1 MDRCRAWVTVK
12 PGEVVMEEFDIP
24 EIPED
29 SALLKVEACGICGTD
44 KHVYSGRSPGA
55 LFPLITG
62 HEFIGTIVEMGNKAS
77 DSMAVFGGALKVG
90 DRVSIVPSSM
100 PCGHCYYCLHM
111 PHRPALCTGR
121 SVYGYVPVYKSPGIW
136 GGFSE
141 YVYLHPRSYVFKLPK
156 GMVMKRAVLAE
167 PLAVALRAV
176 ERAYSPGEPF
186 MSHGYGVGRSAM
198 VLGAGPIGVMVIAA
212 LRYSGAGLIIAQD
225 LFATKLNLAKRMGA
239 DIVIDGN
246 LPLEERLKQVRELT
260 DGVGPDVVIEAAGV
274 PDAFREALEFAR
286 RGGKMIEVGHY
297 VDTGGSDVHPFAIC
311 YKDLDIHGSW
321 AYPAL
326 IFRDAISLLENTSLP
341 VAEVVTHVLP
351 LGDFPKG
358 LDISASE
365 EAGKVVIAPG

>member
-1 MDRCRAWVTVK
+1 MSSTTPPPTPHAKRNINNTKTK
-12 PGEVVMEEFDIP
+12 PIP
-24 EIPED
+24 IHQ
-29 SALLKVEACGICGTD
+29 I
-44 KHVYSGRSPGA
+44 
-55 LFPLITG
+55 
-62 HEFIGTIVEMGNKAS
+62 
-77 DSMAVFGGALKVG
+77 
-90 DRVSIVPSSM
+90 PSS
-100 PCGHCYYCLHM
+100 
-111 PHRPALCTGR
+111 
-121 SVYGYVPVYKSPGIW
+121 
-136 GGFSE
+136 
-141 YVYLHPRSYVFKLPK
+141 
-156 GMVMKRAVLAE
+156 
-167 PLAVALRAV
+167 
-176 ERAYSPGEPF
+176 
-186 MSHGYGVGRSAM
+186 
-198 VLGAGPIGVMVIAA
+198 
-212 LRYSGAGLIIAQD
+212 
-225 LFATKLNLAKRMGA
+225 
-239 DIVIDGN
+239 N

-326 IFRDAISLLENTSLP
+326 IFRDVISLLENTSLP